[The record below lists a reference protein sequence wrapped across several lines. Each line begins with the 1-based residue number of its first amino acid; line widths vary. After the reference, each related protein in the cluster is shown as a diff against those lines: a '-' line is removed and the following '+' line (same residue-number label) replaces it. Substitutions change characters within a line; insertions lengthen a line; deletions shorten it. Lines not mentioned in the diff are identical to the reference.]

1 MAESKFKVCI
11 PHNAAIS
18 PPSTYLTETHKYAR
32 EAHIKMFVLIMFI
45 RFKTTKNMIINRRV
59 AK

>member
-11 PHNAAIS
+11 SHNAAIP
-18 PPSTYLTETHKYAR
+18 PPSTYLKETHKYAR
-32 EAHIKMFVLIMFI
+32 EAHIRMFI
-45 RFKTTKNMIINRRV
+45 LIIFIKFKTTKNMIINRRV